1 MTANEP
7 VRGSLVVLS
16 GPSGSGKGTILS
28 RVLAERDD
36 TVVSVSATT
45 RAPREGEVDG
55 KDYYFVTREEFLRMI
70 DDGEMLEYNEFCGNL
85 YGTPKKEAERASQ
98 AGIDIILEIESNGA
112 FNVKKVYPEAILV
125 MIMPPSL
132 KALEERL
139 AERGSETEEVIRQR
153 LATAEHEVRLSPK
166 YDYILVNETG
176 KIAECADGLRSILVA
191 EHSKSGRMNDDIN
204 NFLNIC

>member
-1 MTANEP
+1 MSKK
-7 VRGSLVVLS
+7 GLLLVVS
-16 GPSGSGKGTILS
+16 GPSGAGKGT
-28 RVLAERDD
+28 
-36 TVVSVSATT
+36 VVKKFREAVPDIGFSVSATT
-45 RAPREGEVDG
+45 RLPREGEVDG

-85 YGTPKKEAERASQ
+85 YGTPKKEADRAAQ
-98 AGIDIILEIESNGA
+98 AGIDLILEIESNGA

-132 KALEERL
+132 KELEERL
-139 AERGSETEEVIRQR
+139 MERGSETEEVIRQR

-176 KIAECADGLRSILVA
+176 KIAECADGLRSILFA